1 MGLLEPTADTG
12 LFTTA
17 VGVILLA
24 IDTDVDGKTD
34 SLADGKIGCA
44 TRLSHWCDDYRPR
57 DEEGNLIVV
66 ENFNYILIFIKL
78 RHLVKYEIYRP
89 NNLI

>member
-24 IDTDVDGKTD
+24 IETDVDGKND
-34 SLADGKIGCA
+34 SLADGEIDCA
-44 TRLSHWCDDYRPR
+44 QSHC
-57 DEEGNLIVV
+57 
-66 ENFNYILIFIKL
+66 
-78 RHLVKYEIYRP
+78 HATQSLVR
-89 NNLI
+89 